1 LQISSATQIKR
12 DANPAQQA
20 NKVNFMGKNKIN
32 VTKINKVKAQTQK
45 DLKTPKP
52 NTKTAINTKNLQS
65 LIAQNIRE
73 TSIKPAPKN
82 LTCFTEESASL
93 ASSRMN
99 SNYNQFLYNFNQDLK
114 KRINNKLGK
123 VEKPQQDYLLKL
135 KN

>member
-123 VEKPQQDYLLKL
+123 VEKPQQDYSLKL